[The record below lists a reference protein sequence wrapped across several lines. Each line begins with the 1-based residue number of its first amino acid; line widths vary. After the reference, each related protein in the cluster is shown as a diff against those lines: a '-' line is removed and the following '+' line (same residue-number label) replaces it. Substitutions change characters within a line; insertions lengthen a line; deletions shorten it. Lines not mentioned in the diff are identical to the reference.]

1 MSEWYDNQ
9 KKPSSNLRKLLQ
21 ERIDKANPRRKL
33 TSEEEKRHSKLEAIA
48 RIYFTTADMLILLIM
63 LDQNG
68 KFTKKKIHIKQK
80 FYSRQ
85 IPQTNKILATG

>member
-33 TSEEEKRHSKLEAIA
+33 TSEEEKCHSKLEAIA
-48 RIYFTTADMLILLIM
+48 RIYFTTADILILLIKY
-63 LDQNG
+63 D
-68 KFTKKKIHIKQK
+68 
-80 FYSRQ
+80 Y
-85 IPQTNKILATG
+85 

>member
-9 KKPSSNLRKLLQ
+9 KKPSSNIRKLLQ

-48 RIYFTTADMLILLIM
+48 RIYFTTADMLILLIKY
-63 LDQNG
+63 D
-68 KFTKKKIHIKQK
+68 
-80 FYSRQ
+80 Y
-85 IPQTNKILATG
+85 